1 MSFKAKNYTMFKFV
15 VFLLLSENAL
25 SLELGETPAEER
37 EIQGK
42 LPKFK
47 ADKVTA
53 TSKQTAAKQLRTKRL
68 TRRLAKV
75 NSGSNLLT

>member
-1 MSFKAKNYTMFKFV
+1 MSFKAKNYKMFKFV

-37 EIQGK
+37 EIQGE
-42 LPKFK
+42 LLKFK

-53 TSKQTAAKQLRTKRL
+53 TLKQLRTKRL

>member
-25 SLELGETPAEER
+25 SLELGETPTEER
-37 EIQGK
+37 EIQGE
-42 LPKFK
+42 LLKFK

-53 TSKQTAAKQLRTKRL
+53 TSKQIAAKQLRTKRL